1 MIMATLTKKTKIT
14 PKSTTKKA
22 STKVVKKPKERIF
35 NDEGEDISRYIT
47 KGKGNP
53 KDFEKYAGFLKDTG
67 IKPFER

>member
-22 STKVVKKPKERIF
+22 STKVVKKPKEKFF

-47 KGKGNP
+47 KGKGSAEDI
-53 KDFEKYAGFLKDTG
+53 KKSIGKFQGFKLV
-67 IKPFER
+67 I